1 MSAAPIIKTESPAR
15 EYQRGD
21 TPFHAS
27 YEQRQITRP
36 CPICFG
42 QKTVRVILGDE
53 TIVQTPCDF
62 CGIGFEGSRGY
73 VTDYERTP
81 RVERV
86 TITSV
91 SIVDGEKREVR
102 YSSDHRCLSPEDLF
116 DEEAPALA
124 RAEELRIEAD
134 EAEAKRSDYG
144 KKSSRQK
151 LSYSIGYHMQEAR
164 RDRKSAEYHE
174 GRVVVLKAKEAAKAT
189 R

>member
-1 MSAAPIIKTESPAR
+1 MSTH
-15 EYQRGD
+15 EYKRGD

-27 YEQRQITRP
+27 YDQRKITLP

-53 TIVQTPCDF
+53 TIVQTPCDA
-62 CGIGFEGSRGY
+62 CGIGYEGSRGV
-73 VTDYERTP
+73 VTDYERIP
-81 RVERV
+81 RAGRV

-91 SIVDGEKREVR
+91 SINDGEKREVR
-102 YSSDHRCLSPEDLF
+102 YGSDHRSLSPEDLF

-124 RAEELRIEAD
+124 RAEVLRREAD

-144 KKSSRQK
+144 KRSTTQK
-151 LSYSIGYHMQEAR
+151 LSYSIGYHMAEAR

-174 GRVVVLKAKEAAKAT
+174 ARVVVLKAKVK
-189 R
+189 